1 MENRWGRFLAS
12 LSHFDLLILDDLGI
26 CAMTDQ
32 SRQDLLEL
40 LDDRY
45 DRQATIIV
53 SQIPFAN

>member
-1 MENRWGRFLAS
+1 
-12 LSHFDLLILDDLGI
+12 
-26 CAMTDQ
+26 MTDQ